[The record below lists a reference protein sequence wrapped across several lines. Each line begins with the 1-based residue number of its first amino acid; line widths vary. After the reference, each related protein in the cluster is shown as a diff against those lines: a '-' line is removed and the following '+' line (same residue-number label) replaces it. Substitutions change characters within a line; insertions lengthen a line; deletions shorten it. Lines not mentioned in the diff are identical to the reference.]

1 MATKRGR
8 DEEGVQLSSDDIR
21 TIVYDIRSGCGTD
34 KKKIDLYS
42 KKYPEFAENYP
53 HLFHLA
59 CEPKFD
65 MAQLN
70 YMLALR
76 DSINNNERTF
86 EDASKEVGEVMFDK
100 YIKDKVQNM
109 KTPPQ

>member
-8 DEEGVQLSSDDIR
+8 DEDGIKISSDDIR
-21 TIVYDIRSGCGTD
+21 AIVADIRAVCGMD
-34 KKKIDLYS
+34 KKKRDFCS

-53 HLFHLA
+53 HLFNLA

-65 MAQLN
+65 MNQLN

-76 DSINNNERTF
+76 DSIDNNERTF

-100 YIKDKVQNM
+100 YIKDKL
-109 KTPPQ
+109 KPPQ